1 MCGCDLQFLKKFYQ
15 VTYAL
20 SLIAHS
26 NRRWIMTRSWS
37 NETKHRDPSV
47 STGWLTTWHLSNS
60 WVSQMKEGHPREH
73 ELEAG
78 TVTYG
83 IKSSDG
89 VVAAGMYQCARQQLE
104 REWLILG
111 KRGGH
116 LRSRTL
122 RNDSLT
128 AEATTVLHRMYACSL
143 NSCVHA
149 VSGDI
154 WESSQWRAS
163 SLRCQL
169 LGSHRYN
176 KHAMSQQQI
185 WWE

>member
-1 MCGCDLQFLKKFYQ
+1 
-15 VTYAL
+15 
-20 SLIAHS
+20 
-26 NRRWIMTRSWS
+26 MTRSWS

-60 WVSQMKEGHPREH
+60 WVSQMKEGHPRKH

-154 WESSQWRAS
+154 WERED
-163 SLRCQL
+163 L
-169 LGSHRYN
+169 LNRWELSKDLKEVRELT
-176 KHAMSQQQI
+176 MQI
-185 WWE
+185 PAGRRRTSTKPIPVMLEVRRLVWLEWSEQGRRL

>member
-1 MCGCDLQFLKKFYQ
+1 
-15 VTYAL
+15 
-20 SLIAHS
+20 
-26 NRRWIMTRSWS
+26 MTRSWS
-37 NETKHRDPSV
+37 NETKHRGPSV
-47 STGWLTTWHLSNS
+47 STGWLTTWHLSDS
-60 WVSQMKEGHPREH
+60 WVSQMKEGHPRKH

-122 RNDSLT
+122 RNDRPHSWG
-128 AEATTVLHRMYACSL
+128 HRCAPQHVRLLFKQLCAR
-143 NSCVHA
+143 C
-149 VSGDI
+149 
-154 WESSQWRAS
+154 QWRH
-163 SLRCQL
+163 
-169 LGSHRYN
+169 LGNLSVKGELFEMSFRVVIDTINMQCHTN
-176 KHAMSQQQI
+176 KFGENNLFMEDFKLSF
-185 WWE
+185 